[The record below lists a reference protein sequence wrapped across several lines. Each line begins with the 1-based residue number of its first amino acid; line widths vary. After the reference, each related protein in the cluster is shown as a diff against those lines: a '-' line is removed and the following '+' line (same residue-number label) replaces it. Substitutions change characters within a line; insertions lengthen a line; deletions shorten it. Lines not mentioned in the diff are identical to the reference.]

1 MFIDTQAAKN
11 QMFTLFT
18 RFMAELTY
26 LQALSDAL
34 RYEMRRDESVFLI
47 GEDIATYGGAF
58 RITQGFAQEFGRKRV
73 IDTPISEAAIIGA
86 AIGAS
91 LNGMRPVAEMQF
103 MDFVTNGFNQIVN
116 VAATTAYRWGI
127 GVPIVVRGPSGGGVG
142 GGPFHSRNSEA
153 WFAHASG
160 VKVVCPAFPADA
172 KGLLLAS
179 IRDNNPVVFYE
190 HKGLYRKIK
199 EDVPEGEYVVPLGK
213 ARVVRQGRDASIISY
228 GSSVHD
234 ALAVADELSNEGVEI
249 EVVDIRTLVPFD
261 EETVLASV
269 RKTNRVL
276 VAHEAVLTAGFGGEI
291 AARIADKAFEY
302 LDAPVRRLAAFDAPT
317 PFAPTLEQEVL
328 PNKAKMMDEMMR
340 LLAY

>member
-213 ARVVRQGRDASIISY
+213 ARAVRQGRDASIISY